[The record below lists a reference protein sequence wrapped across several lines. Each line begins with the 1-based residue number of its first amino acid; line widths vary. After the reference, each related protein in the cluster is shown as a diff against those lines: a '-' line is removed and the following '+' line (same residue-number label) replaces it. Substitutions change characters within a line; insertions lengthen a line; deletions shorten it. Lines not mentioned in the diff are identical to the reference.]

1 MSGLSLLVSDSCG
14 IYIPLRFVTD
24 MDLAQWSG
32 IRDEDVKILEAGPDA
47 EWYWEAWDSVLGS
60 AYATINGKVWRLS
73 QDGDLWAYCEELK
86 SDEEYEGFFQRE
98 RDYV

>member
-1 MSGLSLLVSDSCG
+1 MSGLSLLVSDSAG
-14 IYIPLRFVTD
+14 IYVPLRFVTD
-24 MDLAQWSG
+24 MDLSQWSG
-32 IRDEDVKILEAGPDA
+32 INDEDVKILQAGPDA

-73 QDGDLWAYCEELK
+73 QDGDLWAYCEELM

>member
-14 IYIPLRFVTD
+14 VYVPLRFVTD

-60 AYATINGKVWRLS
+60 AYANINGKVWRLS
-73 QDGDLWAYCEELK
+73 QDGDLWAYCEELM